1 MATQNPVEQ
10 EGVYQLP
17 EAQLDRFMMKLVVG
31 YNTKEEEHKMVKRV
45 ANKTFGTIKAVIT
58 AKDLMEIKKEV
69 LDIHID
75 KEVEHYIINLI
86 DATRN
91 PEAYGLDNIKKYIQ
105 FGVSP
110 RASIDMYKASRAMAY
125 LRGKNFV
132 SPVDIAYIAKNIM
145 HHRLVLSYE
154 AEAEG
159 KTADSII
166 ANILQKVAIP

>member
-1 MATQNPVEQ
+1 
-10 EGVYQLP
+10 
-17 EAQLDRFMMKLVVG
+17 
-31 YNTKEEEHKMVKRV
+31 
-45 ANKTFGTIKAVIT
+45 
-58 AKDLMEIKKEV
+58 
-69 LDIHID
+69 
-75 KEVEHYIINLI
+75 
-86 DATRN
+86 
-91 PEAYGLDNIKKYIQ
+91 
-105 FGVSP
+105 
-110 RASIDMYKASRAMAY
+110 MYKASRAMAY